1 MPLDDP
7 ADDRIARLLT
17 EADNHRNAGN
27 VESAYKALK
36 AAADLDPTNKLVEAG
51 LSAPQTRDIGDDAFV
66 TLLIRY
72 QNDADGATGK
82 SALQALRTSSVR
94 AADALLALDLL
105 LNQNPPKLSSDAL
118 LGTLLNVSPDA
129 RKEVVSRLKSEV
141 TMLFEKFYTIGRQS
155 FRVFTGL
162 PVDESA
168 WSSGN
173 DQAKSQRDIF
183 QVCTAKLLGTN
194 VQHSERVLEAMTRL
208 LTLAPKNV
216 SSLIDADVF
225 EVVLARLDIRNEA
238 SLRSQAM
245 LAIAKMFELTVEKGE
260 VLFANFITSA
270 VAKQTSEALV
280 IAFSAASAIFPIVA
294 PIATKLFLT
303 EGFVQQLVTILERNS
318 QATKQGHR

>member
-1 MPLDDP
+1 MSLTNP
-7 ADDRIARLLT
+7 ADDRIVRLLA
-17 EADNHRNAGN
+17 EADDYRKAGN

-36 AAADLDPTNKLVEAG
+36 AAADLDPTNRLVAAA
-51 LSAPQTRDIGDDAFV
+51 LTDLRAQDKGDNAFV
-66 TLLIRY
+66 TLLIQY
-72 QNDADGATGK
+72 QNDADEGTGK

-94 AADALLALDLL
+94 AADALRALDLL
-105 LNQNPPKLSSDAL
+105 LNQSPPKLSSDVL
-118 LGTLLNVSPDA
+118 LGTLLNVSLDA
-129 RKEVVSRLKSEV
+129 RKEVVLRLKPEV
-141 TMLFEKFYTIGRQS
+141 TMLFEKFYTMGRQS

-162 PVDESA
+162 PIDESV
-168 WSSGN
+168 WSSRD
-173 DQAKSQRDIF
+173 DQAKSQRDTF
-183 QVCTAKLLGTN
+183 QMCTAKLLGIN
-194 VQHSERVLEAMTRL
+194 VQDSERVLEAMTRL
-208 LTLAPKNV
+208 LTLASKNV

-270 VAKQTSEALV
+270 VAKQTSEDLV